1 MATRLKLKTVWRRH
15 WQRGPHL
22 RFFSTF
28 LPYCLICNR
37 WSARAFLLVFLEK
50 AVLISQVQITRLH
63 LVSLAVC
70 VWESRDT
77 QRFCTTETQL
87 NCYENIYFLMSNGND
102 SLDPLYL
109 WKFLLKQM
117 KRFPSTASQPVF
129 PPGEP
134 GSDSHSLAS
143 DVPLHTIPVL
153 SQVKT
158 HIHISAGKLGM
169 GDSCRIFQEVHNQG
183 DWESKQALVLLC
195 SMFVL

>member
-1 MATRLKLKTVWRRH
+1 MVLKGLGKEASPCFGLRRHADSSPSKPRQAFVLFRNGDPEVTTGSGAVLWSYNLRKLRAMATRLKLKTVWRRH

-77 QRFCTTETQL
+77 QRFCTTET
-87 NCYENIYFLMSNGND
+87 
-102 SLDPLYL
+102 
-109 WKFLLKQM
+109 
-117 KRFPSTASQPVF
+117 
-129 PPGEP
+129 
-134 GSDSHSLAS
+134 
-143 DVPLHTIPVL
+143 
-153 SQVKT
+153 
-158 HIHISAGKLGM
+158 
-169 GDSCRIFQEVHNQG
+169 
-183 DWESKQALVLLC
+183 
-195 SMFVL
+195 